1 MVNPLFRNFDQAIF
15 NGFLYVYQAGLT
27 GLTGLTVDPLDPRSQ
42 GWDFPMKRTWE
53 TVRPCVMPPSTV
65 WPLGQELQLW
75 DVCGGTGAK
84 GREWMGIRGESGR
97 NGMISPFL
105 IIKLGMVEWDQDFF
119 VRN

>member
-1 MVNPLFRNFDQAIF
+1 MVNPLFRPIF
-15 NGFLYVYQAGLT
+15 NGFLYVYQA

-65 WPLGQELQLW
+65 WPLVQELQLW
-75 DVCGGTGAK
+75 DIWVEGLVPKVGNG
-84 GREWMGIRGESGR
+84 WESGR

-105 IIKLGMVEWDQDFF
+105 IIKMGMG
-119 VRN
+119 